1 MGTASGS
8 RMGKD
13 MSEKIRKIIRRNLA
27 WAAGAAAGLAVLA
40 GTAGMSQEERRLQ
53 QEIASCVV
61 RFHVKA
67 DSDRR
72 QDQENK
78 IAVRD
83 ALLERIE
90 DLLRQDAS
98 AGDTAPQ
105 TTDAP
110 AAKIGCAAATQTTD
124 STDCM
129 SDNPGADPAAYIRG
143 FADGLKGAE
152 NGENGREKTEN
163 LLRAHL
169 TELEVCAE
177 ETLRDRD
184 CAQPVNVTLEEAWFP
199 QKTYGAY
206 TFPAG
211 NYEALNVT
219 IGDGQGHNWWCMLY
233 PSLCFPDALHPVP
246 DEEGEQ
252 ELEDVLSD
260 EAYDF
265 ILNHGKLRF
274 SFFLAFFGH
283 SG

>member
-40 GTAGMSQEERRLQ
+40 GMAGMHQEERRLQ

-67 DSDRR
+67 DSNRR

-83 ALLERIE
+83 VLLDRIE
-90 DLLRQDAS
+90 DLLRQDA
-98 AGDTAPQ
+98 
-105 TTDAP
+105 
-110 AAKIGCAAATQTTD
+110 
-124 STDCM
+124 
-129 SDNPGADPAAYIRG
+129 
-143 FADGLKGAE
+143 E
-152 NGENGREKTEN
+152 NGEVSRAKTEN
-163 LLRAHL
+163 ILRAHL
-169 TELEVCAE
+169 TELETCAE

-184 CAQPVNVTLEEAWFP
+184 CAQSVSVTLDEAWFP
-199 QKTYGAY
+199 QKTYGMY

-211 NYEALNVT
+211 DYEALNVT

-252 ELEDVLSD
+252 ELETVLSD

-274 SFFLAFFGH
+274 SFFLAIFGY